1 MTQGGK
7 QIRMAVGDR
16 PPSPFAPLR
25 PLLKSHEQ
33 DAAGGLR
40 KLASALAGLDARVRL
55 HVQLLDS
62 EAVEHWSIEGGTGK
76 PSVQRRAPKKKAD
89 VRLVLRRATWLAIA
103 QGRLSPFDALF
114 GGRMRFGGDT
124 ELGKRVARHLS
135 DPSVPFVPPC

>member
-7 QIRMAVGDR
+7 QIRAAVGDR

-25 PLLKSHEQ
+25 PLLQAHEQ
-33 DAAGGLR
+33 DAAQGLR
-40 KLASALAGLDARVRL
+40 KLAGALAGLDARVRL

-76 PSVQRRAPKKKAD
+76 PSAQRRTPKQAD
-89 VRLVLRRATWLAIA
+89 VRLVLRRTTWLAIA

-114 GGRMRFGGDT
+114 AGRMRFGGDSD
-124 ELGKRVARHLS
+124 LGKRVARHLS
-135 DPSVPFVPPC
+135 DPSAPFVPPC